1 MINISLKRVLN
12 QLFFFSARKLTLIDD
27 YILVKLKLKMNLDY
41 LERNFFSLIHIK
53 LLVYNQKIYSILAN

>member
-1 MINISLKRVLN
+1 MINISLKRVLY

-41 LERNFFSLIHIK
+41 LERNFH
-53 LLVYNQKIYSILAN
+53 LLRLEASYEIAYDI